1 MLAVVLH
8 LGERSRDLDL
18 GERSRD
24 LDLEVRWLLRGPPTR
39 RSAELLERWEI
50 AICACR
56 DLGFPLRSLE
66 CGLKLEAG
74 EQSCLR
80 LHLHADGTR
89 REDWQVGAH
98 LHGQVGGGRRGEHV
112 HGQVGGGQPTIGRET
127 SAVLGGRRGEH
138 VHGQVGGGQ
147 PTIGRETSAVLGGQP
162 TTGAGAAVSA
172 AATSAAVSAAASSA
186 AVSAALALAFLLTH
200 VRYGH
205 SAALAVSLTPVQGAM
220 LRDQP
225 PMVRALGAQSGAL
238 VVVLSAARGEDEGS
252 ATEEPA
258 AEPSQ
263 NACAHHGA
271 TEEPAAEPSQHG
283 ALLLLCG
290 CRPALRKA
298 RELVAAWN
306 ESTPTDPTVV
316 GGPRASCWAVWN
328 ESTPTDAPQQ
338 EQPPRVS
345 RGLDSRSVS
354 QCG

>member
-127 SAVLGGRRGEH
+127 SAVLGG
-138 VHGQVGGGQ
+138 
-147 PTIGRETSAVLGGQP
+147 QP

-220 LRDQP
+220 LRDRP

>member
-127 SAVLGGRRGEH
+127 SAVLGG
-138 VHGQVGGGQ
+138 
-147 PTIGRETSAVLGGQP
+147 QP

-220 LRDQP
+220 LRDRP

-345 RGLDSRSVS
+345 RGLDSRSVR

>member
-56 DLGFPLRSLE
+56 DRGFPLRSLE
-66 CGLKLEAG
+66 CGLKLEVG

-127 SAVLGGRRGEH
+127 SAVLGG
-138 VHGQVGGGQ
+138 Q
-147 PTIGRETSAVLGGQP
+147 PTI
-162 TTGAGAAVSA
+162 GAGAAVSA

-220 LRDQP
+220 LHDRP

-252 ATEEPA
+252 VTEEPA

-263 NACAHHGA
+263 HACAHHGA

>member
-127 SAVLGGRRGEH
+127 SAVLGG
-138 VHGQVGGGQ
+138 
-147 PTIGRETSAVLGGQP
+147 QP

-220 LRDQP
+220 LRDRP

-252 ATEEPA
+252 
-258 AEPSQ
+258 
-263 NACAHHGA
+263 A

>member
-127 SAVLGGRRGEH
+127 SAVLGG
-138 VHGQVGGGQ
+138 Q
-147 PTIGRETSAVLGGQP
+147 PTI
-162 TTGAGAAVSA
+162 GAGAAVSA

-220 LRDQP
+220 LRDRP

>member
-98 LHGQVGGGRRGEHV
+98 LHGQVE
-112 HGQVGGGQPTIGRET
+112 
-127 SAVLGGRRGEH
+127 GGRRGEH

-220 LRDQP
+220 LRDRP

>member
-56 DLGFPLRSLE
+56 DRGFTLRSLE

-98 LHGQVGGGRRGEHV
+98 LHGQVGGG
-112 HGQVGGGQPTIGRET
+112 QPTF
-127 SAVLGGRRGEH
+127 
-138 VHGQVGGGQ
+138 
-147 PTIGRETSAVLGGQP
+147 GRETSAVLGGQP
-162 TTGAGAAVSA
+162 TCGAGAAVSA
-172 AATSAAVSAAASSA
+172 AATSAAVSAVASSA

-220 LRDQP
+220 LRDRP

-271 TEEPAAEPSQHG
+271 TEEPAAVPSQHG

>member
-56 DLGFPLRSLE
+56 DRGFTLRSLE

-89 REDWQVGAH
+89 REDWKVGAH
-98 LHGQVGGGRRGEHV
+98 LHGQVG
-112 HGQVGGGQPTIGRET
+112 
-127 SAVLGGRRGEH
+127 GGRRGEH

-186 AVSAALALAFLLTH
+186 ASPA
-200 VRYGH
+200 
-205 SAALAVSLTPVQGAM
+205 
-220 LRDQP
+220 P
-225 PMVRALGAQSGAL
+225 PIDGSGA
-238 VVVLSAARGEDEGS
+238 AG
-252 ATEEPA
+252 T
-258 AEPSQ
+258 
-263 NACAHHGA
+263 
-271 TEEPAAEPSQHG
+271 
-283 ALLLLCG
+283 
-290 CRPALRKA
+290 
-298 RELVAAWN
+298 
-306 ESTPTDPTVV
+306 STN
-316 GGPRASCWAVWN
+316 RFS
-328 ESTPTDAPQQ
+328 
-338 EQPPRVS
+338 
-345 RGLDSRSVS
+345 
-354 QCG
+354 

>member
-127 SAVLGGRRGEH
+127 SAVLGG
-138 VHGQVGGGQ
+138 
-147 PTIGRETSAVLGGQP
+147 QP

-220 LRDQP
+220 LRDRP

-238 VVVLSAARGEDEGS
+238 VVVLSTARGEDEGS

-354 QCG
+354 QWG

>member
-127 SAVLGGRRGEH
+127 SAVLGG
-138 VHGQVGGGQ
+138 
-147 PTIGRETSAVLGGQP
+147 QP

-220 LRDQP
+220 LHDRP